1 MKTKELK
8 RIIYHRPGA
17 CFTLIARVW
26 WSRFVFLV
34 WTTTKTSF
42 GVPAQHT
49 MISCCSSHR
58 AVYDCMPYT
67 ESGKQLV
74 PQMNHNCHTSR
85 NLELQLRKKYHSYL
99 DSSTG
104 EYGHIWLGL
113 SMKTLMYGLNMEKL
127 KHGKINLIYNKK

>member
-8 RIIYHRPGA
+8 RVIYHRPCV

-26 WSRFVFLV
+26 WSRFVLLV
-34 WTTTKTSF
+34 WTTSKTSF
-42 GVPAQHT
+42 AMPAQHT
-49 MISCCSSHR
+49 MISCCDSHR
-58 AVYDCMPYT
+58 AVYDWMPYT

-85 NLELQLRKKYHSYL
+85 YLELQLRKKHHSYL

-104 EYGHIWLGL
+104 GIWTHLTWVEHENIRVWIEHENIK
-113 SMKTLMYGLNMEKL
+113 SWT
-127 KHGKINLIYNKK
+127 NKSDI